1 MAQRNPYFPTP
12 PTAAWVRQPWS
23 ACLGFVTMMK
33 YVAKTTVFIASNT
46 LIGMRNLRARP
57 SHGRRLPVQHYTACL
72 GGTRSLWSAR
82 NFGCTREHARVSVV
96 GGYRAAESGAGGT
109 LGCSG
114 SQTGESTT
122 AAPAPVNAA
131 LSQERSDPTEQ
142 ASRFSERATSQ
153 GRAPWGLGTA
163 STLTAQS
170 RESQRRRAFCPRCT
184 TPTRRGSR
192 RSACPP
198 ATRCSLSSVASVWS
212 VRIACVRAHHEV
224 RERGAAGDADAEE
237 GVVRLGE
244 RLHVLLQ
251 PDQDRPQLEPART
264 RGEQASQVAQPE
276 L

>member
-1 MAQRNPYFPTP
+1 MNPLSTICFQGLRHCASEQRCVHTLVSSLSSPLKYRMAQRNPYFPTP

-23 ACLGFVTMMK
+23 ACLGFVTMVK

-96 GGYRAAESGAGGT
+96 GGHRAAESGAGGT

-131 LSQERSDPTEQ
+131 LSHRQRSDPTEQ
-142 ASRFSERATSQ
+142 ASNSAKER
-153 GRAPWGLGTA
+153 R
-163 STLTAQS
+163 
-170 RESQRRRAFCPRCT
+170 
-184 TPTRRGSR
+184 
-192 RSACPP
+192 
-198 ATRCSLSSVASVWS
+198 
-212 VRIACVRAHHEV
+212 VRAAHLGGWELH
-224 RERGAAGDADAEE
+224 
-237 GVVRLGE
+237 RL
-244 RLHVLLQ
+244 
-251 PDQDRPQLEPART
+251 
-264 RGEQASQVAQPE
+264 
-276 L
+276 

>member
-1 MAQRNPYFPTP
+1 MSLSSPPCAAAARCTAAGHEGREGKQAGMAGLVQMNPLSVCNHLLPGVAALRVGTAPCTHTSFHRQHRCVRCWTGREPFLPCPRCRVCAYPQSLCAFDNRSTAVVQSDWGYDVEEPLPTP

-131 LSQERSDPTEQ
+131 LSHRQRSDPTEQ
-142 ASRFSERATSQ
+142 ASNSAKER
-153 GRAPWGLGTA
+153 R
-163 STLTAQS
+163 
-170 RESQRRRAFCPRCT
+170 
-184 TPTRRGSR
+184 
-192 RSACPP
+192 
-198 ATRCSLSSVASVWS
+198 
-212 VRIACVRAHHEV
+212 VRAAHLGGWELH
-224 RERGAAGDADAEE
+224 
-237 GVVRLGE
+237 RL
-244 RLHVLLQ
+244 
-251 PDQDRPQLEPART
+251 
-264 RGEQASQVAQPE
+264 
-276 L
+276 

>member
-12 PTAAWVRQPWS
+12 PTAAWVRQPWP

-46 LIGMRNLRARP
+46 LIGVRNLRARP

-131 LSQERSDPTEQ
+131 LSHRQRSDPTEQ
-142 ASRFSERATSQ
+142 ASNSAKERRVRAAHLGGWELHRLRPHKVEKAHAVVLFARVAPRQ
-153 GRAPWGLGTA
+153 RVVDLVVPRARLHHVDVRCQALLRCGRCI
-163 STLTAQS
+163 S
-170 RESQRRRAFCPRCT
+170 R
-184 TPTRRGSR
+184 
-192 RSACPP
+192 
-198 ATRCSLSSVASVWS
+198 
-212 VRIACVRAHHEV
+212 ACVRT
-224 RERGAAGDADAEE
+224 
-237 GVVRLGE
+237 
-244 RLHVLLQ
+244 
-251 PDQDRPQLEPART
+251 T
-264 RGEQASQVAQPE
+264 R
-276 L
+276 

>member
-131 LSQERSDPTEQ
+131 LSHRSAVTPQNRRLIQRKSDESGPRTLGVGNCIDFDRTKSRKPTPSCFLPALHHAN
-142 ASRFSERATSQ
+142 ASWISSFRVPA
-153 GRAPWGLGTA
+153 
-163 STLTAQS
+163 
-170 RESQRRRAFCPRCT
+170 CT
-184 TPTRRGSR
+184 TSTFVVKRCFGVVGACRVRACAPRGKGARGSR
-192 RSACPP
+192 
-198 ATRCSLSSVASVWS
+198 
-212 VRIACVRAHHEV
+212 
-224 RERGAAGDADAEE
+224 
-237 GVVRLGE
+237 
-244 RLHVLLQ
+244 
-251 PDQDRPQLEPART
+251 
-264 RGEQASQVAQPE
+264 
-276 L
+276 

>member
-131 LSQERSDPTEQ
+131 FSHRQRSDPTEQ
-142 ASRFSERATSQ
+142 ASNSAKERRVRAAHLG
-153 GRAPWGLGTA
+153 GRELHRLRPHKVEKANAVVLFARVAPRQRVVDLVVPRARLQHVVRCQALLRCGRCI
-163 STLTAQS
+163 S
-170 RESQRRRAFCPRCT
+170 R
-184 TPTRRGSR
+184 
-192 RSACPP
+192 
-198 ATRCSLSSVASVWS
+198 
-212 VRIACVRAHHEV
+212 ACVRT
-224 RERGAAGDADAEE
+224 
-237 GVVRLGE
+237 
-244 RLHVLLQ
+244 
-251 PDQDRPQLEPART
+251 T
-264 RGEQASQVAQPE
+264 R
-276 L
+276 